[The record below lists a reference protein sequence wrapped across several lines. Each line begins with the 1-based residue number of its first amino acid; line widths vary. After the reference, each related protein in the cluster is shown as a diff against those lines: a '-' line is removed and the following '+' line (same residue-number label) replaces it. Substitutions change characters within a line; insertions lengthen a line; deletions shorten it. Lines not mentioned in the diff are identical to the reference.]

1 MVQIR
6 FELSD
11 EQHKAFK
18 LKCVELSKKEKD
30 VLPLLVEAWAKGI
43 GKEAVK

>member
-6 FELSD
+6 FELNV

-18 LKCVELSKKEKD
+18 LKCVELGKKEKD
-30 VLPLLVEAWAKGI
+30 VLPLLVEAWFKGLSKPVI
-43 GKEAVK
+43 